1 MLKRWLLYVGSVL
14 LGLAVVAALL
24 GAFLLALL
32 YPTLPSL
39 ETLTDYQPKIPL
51 RIVSAEGELL
61 GEFGEERRAVVTIAD
76 VPDVMK
82 KAILA
87 AEDERF
93 YTHGGVD
100 YISILRAAATNL
112 ASGTQQGAGTITMQV
127 ARNFFLTREK
137 TVTRKLR
144 EVMLAWKIEANLTKD
159 EILQL
164 YVNQIFLGQRAYGF
178 AAASQIYFGK
188 PLKDVSA
195 AEAAM
200 LAGLPKA
207 PSAYN
212 PVTNPRR
219 AKSRQLYVLRRMH
232 DLRYLNDDQYRE
244 AQSAPLVVRQGLR
257 EVIPTHAEYVAEMA
271 RQVVFE
277 AYGEDAYTK
286 GLTVYTTVRKPDQEA
301 AYAAM
306 RRGVLDYDR
315 RHGYRGPEAY
325 VSLPDDPGEREAVL
339 EKVFQEAVDSDGLL
353 PAVVL
358 EATPADVT
366 AVLADGETFHIT
378 GEGLKFA
385 ARALGDKAA
394 AATRVR
400 RGAVI
405 RVMREDKGRWGIV
418 QMPQVEAAFVAIR
431 PADGALL
438 ALVGGFDFDRNKFNH
453 VTQAQ
458 RQPGSAFKPF
468 IYSAALE
475 KGFTPATVVN
485 DAPFFV
491 PAAQAGGEDW
501 EPKNYDG
508 KFEGPMRVRTALAK
522 SKNLVTVRVL
532 QAIGPQY
539 AQDYIAR
546 FGFDPKLHPPYLTM
560 GLGAGSVTPLQMVGA
575 YAIFA
580 NGGYRLTPYLIAR
593 IVDARGNVLSEAAP
607 TVAGEGAERAIDPR
621 NAWVMTSLLKDV
633 VRVGTATRALSLNRT
648 DLAGKTGT
656 TNEYVDAWF
665 CGYNGAM
672 VGVAWIGFDQPKTL
686 GTNETGAVAALPIW
700 ISYMAKALKGTPQA
714 NLPMPDGVI
723 AVRINSDS
731 GLHDDAGS
739 LTEYFLAEFPPRA
752 RDDSLSP
759 AGPRGKDI
767 RDQLF

>member
-1 MLKRWLLYVGSVL
+1 MLNRWLLYVGSVL
-14 LGLAVVAALL
+14 LGLAVVGGLL
-24 GAFLLALL
+24 LAFVLALL

-39 ETLTDYQPKIPL
+39 ESLTDYQPKIPL
-51 RIVSAEGELL
+51 RVVSAEGDLL
-61 GEFGEERRAVVTIAD
+61 GEFGEERRAIVTIAE

-93 YTHGGVD
+93 YSHGGVD
-100 YISILRAAATNL
+100 FLSVLRAASSNL
-112 ASGTQQGAGTITMQV
+112 TSGTQQGAGTITMQV

-137 TVTRKLR
+137 TLTRKLR
-144 EVMLAWKIEANLTKD
+144 EVLLAWKIEANLTKD

-188 PLKDVSA
+188 PLKDVTP

-207 PSAYN
+207 PSAFN
-212 PVTNPRR
+212 PVSNPRR
-219 AKSRQLYVLRRMH
+219 AKTRQLYVLRRMH
-232 DLRYLNDDQYRE
+232 DLRFINDDQYRE
-244 AQSAPLVVRQGLR
+244 AQSAPLAVRQGLR
-257 EVIPTHAEYVAEMA
+257 EAVPTHAEHVAEMA
-271 RQVVFE
+271 RQVVVD

-286 GLTVYTTVRKPDQEA
+286 GLTVFTTIRKADQEA
-301 AYAAM
+301 AYVAL
-306 RRGVLDYDR
+306 RRGAIDYDR
-315 RHGYRGPEAY
+315 RHGYRGPEAFI
-325 VSLPDDPGEREAVL
+325 SLPDDAGEREAAL
-339 EKVFQEAVDSDGLL
+339 ERVFQETAESDGLI

-358 EATPADVT
+358 EASAT
-366 AVLADGETFHIT
+366 ALKVVIADGETTQIT
-378 GEGLKFA
+378 GDGLKFA
-385 ARALGDKAA
+385 APSLRDKSP
-394 AATRVR
+394 AATRIR
-400 RGAVI
+400 PGAVI
-405 RVMREDKGRWGIV
+405 RVAREDKGRWGV
-418 QMPQVEAAFVAIR
+418 AQVPQVEAAFVSMR
-431 PADGALL
+431 PTDGALL
-438 ALVGGFDFDRNKFNH
+438 SLIGGFDFERNKFNH

-508 KFEGPMRVRTALAK
+508 KFDGPMRVRAALAR

-560 GLGAGSVTPLQMVGA
+560 GLGAGAATPLQMVDA
-575 YAIFA
+575 YAVFA
-580 NGGYRLTPYLIAR
+580 NGGYRVSPYLIAK

-607 TVAGEGAERAIDPR
+607 AIAREGAERAIDPR
-621 NAWVMTSLLKDV
+621 NAWIMTSLLKDV

-656 TNEYVDAWF
+656 TNENVDAWF
-665 CGYNGAM
+665 CGFNAAM
-672 VGVAWIGFDQPKTL
+672 VGVAWIGFDQPRTL
-686 GTNETGAVAALPIW
+686 GTNETGAVAALPMW
-700 ISYMAKALKGTPQA
+700 IAFMAKALKGTKEA
-714 NLPMPDGVI
+714 DMPMPDGVI
-723 AVRINSDS
+723 AVKVNADT
-731 GLHDDAGS
+731 GLRDEGG
-739 LTEYFLAEFPPRA
+739 LTEFFFSEFPPRG
-752 RDDSLSP
+752 REEGLTPSGTP
-759 AGPRGKDI
+759 AKDI